1 MGLRFWK
8 KGPTIKIKY
17 IITIYIVGSGGPGS
31 LPVFVPDTSEEIFF
45 FFFFFKFK
53 CTGMLSSTLK
63 DSFLFLITIWQ
74 KVKTKKIVFCFL
86 FLTLK
91 KK

>member
-31 LPVFVPDTSEEIFF
+31 LPVFVPDTSEEIFS
-45 FFFFFKFK
+45 FFFKFK

-63 DSFLFLITIWQ
+63 DSFFFFFFFYLF
-74 KVKTKKIVFCFL
+74 FL
-86 FLTLK
+86 FLTFKNKIKNKLSK
-91 KK
+91 TT